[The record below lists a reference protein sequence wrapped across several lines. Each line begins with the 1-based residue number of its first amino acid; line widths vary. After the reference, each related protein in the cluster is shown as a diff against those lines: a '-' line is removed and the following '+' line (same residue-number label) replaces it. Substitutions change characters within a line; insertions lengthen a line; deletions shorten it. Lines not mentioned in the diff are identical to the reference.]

1 MLKGSK
7 SAEGSPNPLAD
18 MDPGGPNPLGH
29 RAFLVYL
36 RPNPAAGHL
45 VYLRLCPAA
54 GRLVTAIPKRSKGRL
69 AGNINPLRS
78 ASKLFQIA
86 FDVRYSFKFS
96 YSFKQFGVLISQL
109 KIVWFENIKC
119 MTKTSVPSK
128 WNAPKYQGSLFGY
141 LLILDFLKGSLN
153 IQRRLIVTNRSTLI
167 SKAKYFLRKIY
178 TLNHIARF
186 RNSELKQSIT
196 NVSSCHAIPVL
207 S

>member
-1 MLKGSK
+1 MKIS
-7 SAEGSPNPLAD
+7 D
-18 MDPGGPNPLGH
+18 C

-54 GRLVTAIPKRSKGRL
+54 GRLVTAIPKRSKSRL

-86 FDVRYSFKFS
+86 FDVRYSFNFS

-128 WNAPKYQGSLFGY
+128 
-141 LLILDFLKGSLN
+141 
-153 IQRRLIVTNRSTLI
+153 
-167 SKAKYFLRKIY
+167 
-178 TLNHIARF
+178 
-186 RNSELKQSIT
+186 
-196 NVSSCHAIPVL
+196 
-207 S
+207 